1 MTSQS
6 PNVHEYAVPD
16 RASVPTSRRGDW
28 TWEMVTQFP
37 RQGDWAEEDYLRREF
52 EGLVEFTDG
61 VLEFIDPLYPP
72 EEGGPPYSQRGEWTW
87 ELVTEFPRQGDWT
100 QAGYLAL
107 DASCLVELNRGVL
120 EFLEMPDRRH
130 QRIQQWL
137 LRILSSLV
145 AESGD
150 GEVFGA
156 PFPIRLS
163 QGQLREPDICWL
175 SRARSSANQSDPPVG
190 CDLAIEVVS
199 RTEKSRRHDYVT
211 KRREYAESGIPEYW
225 IVDPE
230 TETITVLSLPAG
242 TAEYVVS
249 GEYISGQTAV
259 SVLLPG
265 FAVDVSACF
274 AAGRGQGDA
283 IAPPSPH

>member
-1 MTSQS
+1 MSIEAAMAPARS
-6 PNVHEYAVPD
+6 AE
-16 RASVPTSRRGDW
+16 PTGEM
-28 TWEMVTQFP
+28 TWEIARLFP
-37 RQGDWAEEDYLRREF
+37 RQGH
-52 EGLVEFTDG
+52 
-61 VLEFIDPLYPP
+61 
-72 EEGGPPYSQRGEWTW
+72 WT
-87 ELVTEFPRQGDWT
+87 ETE
-100 QAGYLAL
+100 YLAL
-107 DASCLVELNRGVL
+107 EASCLVELNRGVL
-120 EFLEMPDRRH
+120 EFLEIPDRRH

-175 SRARSSANQSDPPVG
+175 SRARSSANQSDPPAG

-199 RTEKSRRHDYVT
+199 RTEKSRRHVYVT

-230 TETITVLSLPAG
+230 MDTVTVLTLPAG
-242 TAEYVVS
+242 AAEYSVA
-249 GEYISGQTAV
+249 GEYRTGQTAV
-259 SVLLPG
+259 SALLPD
-265 FAVDVSACF
+265 FMVDVSDCF
-274 AAGRGQGDA
+274 AAGRG
-283 IAPPSPH
+283 

>member
-1 MTSQS
+1 MSI
-6 PNVHEYAVPD
+6 EAVMAPA
-16 RASVPTSRRGDW
+16 RSAEPTGEM
-28 TWEMVTQFP
+28 TWEIARLFP
-37 RQGDWAEEDYLRREF
+37 RQGHWTEAE
-52 EGLVEFTDG
+52 
-61 VLEFIDPLYPP
+61 
-72 EEGGPPYSQRGEWTW
+72 
-87 ELVTEFPRQGDWT
+87 
-100 QAGYLAL
+100 YLAL
-107 DASCLVELNRGVL
+107 EASCLVELNRGVL

-190 CDLAIEVVS
+190 CDLALEVVS

-230 TETITVLSLPAG
+230 AETITVLSLPDG
-242 TAEYVVS
+242 ETEYATS
-249 GEYISGQTAV
+249 REFKAGQTAV
-259 SVLLPG
+259 SFLLSG
-265 FAVDVSACF
+265 FVVDVSACF
-274 AAGRGQGDA
+274 AAGKGGN
-283 IAPPSPH
+283 